1 MGSQEPSVRIVP
13 EHVDSA
19 GADAVK
25 VLRTGQLSVDPWQA
39 NVLEDWMGRT
49 EEGLWSAPS
58 CGESVPRQNGK
69 TLDTVGR
76 MTSGMIL
83 YAEWIVYTAHLQKT
97 ATETFMEIKGL
108 FETKGL
114 VKFVK
119 EIKSAIGREQI
130 FLKNGGRVVFVARTR
145 NGGRGLHGDCLVFDE
160 AQELTSE
167 QQASFIPAISAS
179 RNPQTIYLGTPP
191 DENCTG
197 DVFRKLREKAIKG
210 ESKSIAWTE
219 FSVKEIG
226 DVHDRDRWAA
236 TNPALGR
243 RILEST
249 IASEVEQMDADT
261 FARERLGWWSPINNT
276 EDYAID
282 RAKWEACK
290 SSLPKPDGKTAY
302 AVKFSADGS
311 EVALCGAVCSET
323 GEKPTFGQLSQGSI
337 EPHVQMLR
345 MLATQFSAAT
355 GLTVTDVGVV
365 NDANPTSSEAIL
377 AQSQT
382 LILLAEQLNKG
393 NGDALYRIS
402 KMALAIELG
411 TTPDELGDASQEL
424 IAHFKNPAMP
434 SIASTTDAA
443 LKIATARE
451 GFAKTDVFL
460 EMIGFDQA
468 DIKRIRAQES
478 RANGEKILEGII
490 NADNGEGLEE
500 VPESNVEDISESV

>member
-13 EHVDSA
+13 EHVDSD

-76 MTSGMIL
+76 MASGMIL

-114 VKFVK
+114 VKYVK

-160 AQELTSE
+160 AQELTSD

-226 DVHDRDRWAA
+226 DVHDRERWAA

-282 RAKWEACK
+282 KEKWEACK
-290 SSLPKPDGKTAY
+290 SSLPKPDGKIAY

-311 EVALCGAVCSET
+311 EVALCGAVCPEKGVARITLIELEST
-323 GEKPTFGQLSQGSI
+323 GKGIQWLADWLNERYKKASCVVIDGKNGVDYLIDKIVDTWRYKGSI
-337 EPHVQMLR
+337 IRPSGKDMI
-345 MLATQFSAAT
+345 AAT
-355 GLTVTDVGVV
+355 SRLVQEINEKTVTWYEYQGLL
-365 NDANPTSSEAIL
+365 NESAITSTKRPIAGGWGFGGENAISIEA
-377 AQSQT
+377 A
-382 LILLAEQLNKG
+382 
-393 NGDALYRIS
+393 
-402 KMALAIELG
+402 ALALWG
-411 TTPDELGDASQEL
+411 CRSSKRDPNR
-424 IAHFKNPAMP
+424 KM
-434 SIASTTDAA
+434 
-443 LKIATARE
+443 R
-451 GFAKTDVFL
+451 
-460 EMIGFDQA
+460 IG
-468 DIKRIRAQES
+468 
-478 RANGEKILEGII
+478 
-490 NADNGEGLEE
+490 
-500 VPESNVEDISESV
+500 

>member
-13 EHVDSA
+13 EHVDSD

-76 MTSGMIL
+76 MASGMIL

-108 FETKGL
+108 FESKGL
-114 VKFVK
+114 VKYVK

-191 DENCTG
+191 DENCNG

-226 DVHDRDRWAA
+226 DVHDRERWAA

-282 RAKWEACK
+282 KAKWEACK

-311 EVALCGAVCSET
+311 EVALCGAVCPEKGVARITLIELEST
-323 GEKPTFGQLSQGSI
+323 GKGIQWLADWLNERYKKASCVVIDGKNGVDYLIDKIVDTWRYKGSVIRPSGKDMIAATSRLVQEINEKTVTWYEYQGLLNESAITSTKRPIAGGWGFGGENAISI
-337 EPHVQMLR
+337 E
-345 MLATQFSAAT
+345 AA
-355 GLTVTDVGVV
+355 
-365 NDANPTSSEAIL
+365 
-377 AQSQT
+377 
-382 LILLAEQLNKG
+382 
-393 NGDALYRIS
+393 
-402 KMALAIELG
+402 ALALWG
-411 TTPDELGDASQEL
+411 CRSSKRDPNR
-424 IAHFKNPAMP
+424 KM
-434 SIASTTDAA
+434 
-443 LKIATARE
+443 R
-451 GFAKTDVFL
+451 
-460 EMIGFDQA
+460 IG
-468 DIKRIRAQES
+468 
-478 RANGEKILEGII
+478 
-490 NADNGEGLEE
+490 
-500 VPESNVEDISESV
+500 

>member
-1 MGSQEPSVRIVP
+1 MGSQVPSVRIVP
-13 EHVDSA
+13 EHVDSD

-25 VLRTGQLSVDPWQA
+25 VLQTGQLNVDPWQA

-76 MTSGMIL
+76 MASGMIL

-114 VKFVK
+114 VKYVK

-226 DVHDRDRWAA
+226 DVHDRERWAA

-290 SSLPKPDGKTAY
+290 SSLPKPEGKTAY

-311 EVALCGAVCSET
+311 EVALCGAVCPEMGEARITLIELEST
-323 GEKPTFGQLSQGSI
+323 GKGIQWLADWLNERYKKASCVVIDGKNGVDYLIDKIINTWRHKGSVIRPSGKDMIAATSQLVQEINEKTVTWYEYQGLLNESAITSTKRPIAGGWGFGGENAISI
-337 EPHVQMLR
+337 E
-345 MLATQFSAAT
+345 AA
-355 GLTVTDVGVV
+355 
-365 NDANPTSSEAIL
+365 
-377 AQSQT
+377 
-382 LILLAEQLNKG
+382 
-393 NGDALYRIS
+393 
-402 KMALAIELG
+402 ALALWG
-411 TTPDELGDASQEL
+411 CRSSKRDPNR
-424 IAHFKNPAMP
+424 KM
-434 SIASTTDAA
+434 
-443 LKIATARE
+443 R
-451 GFAKTDVFL
+451 
-460 EMIGFDQA
+460 IG
-468 DIKRIRAQES
+468 
-478 RANGEKILEGII
+478 
-490 NADNGEGLEE
+490 
-500 VPESNVEDISESV
+500 